1 MKILKY
7 LLIFSMASF
16 LGLNLS
22 FGQGNLIIINYAPTL
37 PLGNTAD
44 FASNFSGRGAN
55 AEFYWMQNRQFGF
68 GLEVG
73 SSSLKGKLPDR
84 TFNSGTVTINGTQFR
99 GQATTP
105 ILGSAIYV
113 FNENGKFKPYISM
126 GAGVMILSQ
135 RIDLGI
141 FVQKLNTRHFAI
153 RPELGA
159 IYQLSDYVGIKLSGK
174 YYQSVG
180 NNTMDSQSLL
190 GFNLGFVMINF
201 GN

>member
-1 MKILKY
+1 MKTYKY
-7 LLIFSMASF
+7 LLIFSMVTF
-16 LGLNLS
+16 LGLNGS

-55 AEFYWMQNRQFGF
+55 VEFYWMQNTQLGF

-84 TFNSGTVTINGTQFR
+84 TFNFETVTINGTQFR

-105 ILGSAIYV
+105 IIGSAMYV
-113 FNENGKFKPYISM
+113 FNDQGKFKPFVSF
-126 GAGVMILSQ
+126 GAGIMIVAQ

-141 FVQKLNTRHFAI
+141 FVQQLSTRHFAI
-153 RPELGA
+153 KPELGA
-159 IYQLSDYVGIKLSGK
+159 IYQISDYVGIKMSGK
-174 YYQSVG
+174 YYQSAG
-180 NNTMDSQSLL
+180 NSTIDSQSLL

-201 GN
+201 SN

>member
-1 MKILKY
+1 MKSFKY
-7 LLIFSMASF
+7 LLIFSMVTF
-16 LGLNLS
+16 LSLNES

-37 PLGNTAD
+37 PIGNTAD

-55 AEFYWMQNRQFGF
+55 VEFYWMQSRQLGF

-73 SSSLKGKLPDR
+73 SSSLKGILPDR

-105 ILGSAIYV
+105 IIGSAMYV
-113 FNENGKFKPYISM
+113 FNDIGKFKPFVSL
-126 GAGVMILSQ
+126 GAGIMVVDQ

-141 FVQKLNTRHFAI
+141 FVQRLSTSHFAFK
-153 RPELGA
+153 PELGA
-159 IYQLSDYVGIKLSGK
+159 IYQISDYVGIKFSGK

-180 NNTMDSQSLL
+180 NSTIDSQSLL
-190 GFNLGFVMINF
+190 GFNIGFVMINF
-201 GN
+201 NN